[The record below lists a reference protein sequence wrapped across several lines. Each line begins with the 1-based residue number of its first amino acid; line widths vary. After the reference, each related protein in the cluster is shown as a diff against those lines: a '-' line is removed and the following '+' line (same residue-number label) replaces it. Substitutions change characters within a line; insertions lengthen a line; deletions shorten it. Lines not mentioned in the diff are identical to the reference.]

1 MNQSSKDAIIW
12 YTKVLIDVSDSIPSH
27 VEEGDSQALCCCAD
41 EIRDIV
47 YKIREE
53 LRDEES

>member
-12 YTKVLIDVSDSIPSH
+12 YTKVLIDVSDRMAAAAFDVDWKVID
-27 VEEGDSQALCCCAD
+27 EGVD

-53 LRDEES
+53 FRDEKD